1 MKIIGEYATKLG
13 VPTALFNASAAIYT
27 AAMAQGFDQQDTA
40 SVCAV
45 LEGMARLRR
54 KK

>member
-1 MKIIGEYATKLG
+1 VKIIGEYATRLH
-13 VPTALFNASAAIYT
+13 VPTALFNASAAVYN

-45 LEGMARLRR
+45 LEGMARVKRR
-54 KK
+54 K